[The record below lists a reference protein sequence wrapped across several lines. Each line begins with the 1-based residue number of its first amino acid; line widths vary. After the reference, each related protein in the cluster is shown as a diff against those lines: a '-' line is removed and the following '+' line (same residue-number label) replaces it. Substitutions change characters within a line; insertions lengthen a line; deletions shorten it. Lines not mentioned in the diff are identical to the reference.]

1 MLRRFA
7 SLHAASATTW
17 SQPTAPREAARGV
30 HDAPVD
36 LDKFVTHWRGRGL
49 EWPVVPT
56 FVKGRLHSVTFND
69 TQPSWTTLIDKL
81 SKVCTGPAQL
91 TALGSAAPTSLRDS
105 ALKCYVKALQTD
117 EKHVEA
123 WTLLGKLLG
132 EAHSTAIVRG
142 TPVTRRECF
151 YRALKCDLSQGVLWY
166 NMGTSLEG
174 DDRVTIGTEQN
185 LTKKDCFLRALERDA
200 SLAEAWNNLGLCLSE
215 GESVRVKN
223 DDVDAVGCF
232 KKALCLDKTLPH
244 SWSNLAW
251 KLKAA
256 GRGTIDV
263 DGTSYTPRDL
273 IVKGLSLSDSDRYSS
288 AQASLDYCL
297 LAELLDTVPVE
308 IKGTEVSQQLCWI
321 RALEHDSTRW
331 EAWLRLGEDLA
342 RSGSDSRA
350 IIRGKTCS
358 AVYCFA
364 RAVEVNKKC
373 RQAWLQLGLLQPLEE
388 DGDNDEN
395 HHDDDDD
402 DADAGKMDK
411 TARIPKS
418 VRHLSRSSCVARALE
433 FEKAVQC
440 HPHDRAATW
449 LLLALSMRDDEYVV
463 VRGKRMS
470 RAACCAIASDHIKDV
485 A

>member
-7 SLHAASATTW
+7 SLHAASSIAW
-17 SQPTAPREAARGV
+17 SQPTAPHETARGV
-30 HDAPVD
+30 CDGPVD
-36 LDKFVTHWRGRGL
+36 LDKFVTHWRARGL
-49 EWPVVPT
+49 EWPVVPA

-69 TQPSWTTLIDKL
+69 KQPSWSTLIDKL
-81 SKVCTGPAQL
+81 SKVCTHPAQL
-91 TALGSAAPTSLRDS
+91 TALGSAAPTKLRDS

-132 EAHSTAIVRG
+132 EAHSTATVRG

-151 YRALKCDLSQGVLWY
+151 YRALMCDPSQGVLWY
-166 NMGTSLEG
+166 NVGTSLEG

-185 LTKKDCFLRALERDA
+185 LTKKDCFLRALERDD

-215 GESVRVKN
+215 YEKVRVKN
-223 DDVDAVGCF
+223 DGIDAIECF
-232 KKALCLDKTLPH
+232 KQALRLDKTLPH

-251 KLKAA
+251 KLKAYPKDSIMDLN
-256 GRGTIDV
+256 GGF
-263 DGTSYTPRDL
+263 YTQRDL
-273 IVKGLSLSDSDRYSS
+273 IVKALRLSDSDRHSS
-288 AQASLDYCL
+288 TQASHDYCL
-297 LAELLDTVPVE
+297 LAAVLGNVTVD
-308 IKGTEVSQQLCWI
+308 INGTEVNQQLCWI
-321 RALEHDSTRW
+321 RALELDSTRC

-342 RSGSDSRA
+342 RSGSDARV

-364 RAVEVNKKC
+364 RAVALNKKS
-373 RQAWLQLGLLQPLEE
+373 REAWVQLGLQQPLEKG
-388 DGDNDEN
+388 DDNDED

-402 DADAGKMDK
+402 DDDEDKMDK

-418 VRHLSRSSCVARALE
+418 VRRLSRSACFARALE
-433 FEKAVQC
+433 C
-440 HPHDRAATW
+440 GSGGDTTLW
-449 LLLALSMRDDEYVV
+449 LLVAASIRDDEHVV

-470 RAACCAIASDHIKDV
+470 RAACSAMASERIKDV
-485 A
+485 LR